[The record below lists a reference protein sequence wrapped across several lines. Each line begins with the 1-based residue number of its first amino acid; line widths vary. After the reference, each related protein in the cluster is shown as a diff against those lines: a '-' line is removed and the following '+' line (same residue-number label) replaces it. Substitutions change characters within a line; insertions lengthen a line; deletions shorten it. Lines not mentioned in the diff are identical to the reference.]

1 MKISDISIR
10 RPVFATMMIG
20 ALLVVGLF
28 SYYSMSVE
36 MFPNVDF
43 PFVMV
48 QTIYPGASAESV
60 ETEITKN
67 IEEVINEISGVKSI
81 FSSSNE
87 GYALV
92 AVEFNLDIDGALAAQ
107 DVREKVASI
116 RGELPEDM
124 EEPVITQ
131 FDFDAQPILSLA
143 LTGDRSLRDITEIA
157 KNDIKTRLETIPGVG
172 NVEIVG
178 GYDREIHIGLNPRQ
192 MEAHMVTVNDVKLAV
207 QAANM
212 EIPGGRIDESNREFL
227 VRIKGRLERVSQFN
241 DIIVKNING
250 NPVYLSDIAI
260 VADTIAEQRSLS
272 RYDGQAAVGL
282 NIIKQ
287 SGTNIVDMARE
298 AKEVIASLEKELPP
312 DIKIEV
318 VDDQSLFIEDSIH
331 EILFNI
337 RFGTIL
343 AIIVIFLFLLDF
355 RPTLITGLSIPISI
369 IATFTLMKFLGFTI
383 NFMTLLGLS
392 LAVGILIDDAIV
404 VVENIYRHLDMG
416 KSPIRAAFDGTKE
429 IGLAVMATTFTIM
442 VVFLPVAFMEGIIGR
457 FFYQFGITVAFAVF
471 ISLFVAFTLT
481 PMLSSRML
489 KKSTSHDVDSIIK
502 NKNRFLRPVYK
513 VLGLWNRM
521 FDIILP
527 VYKNLLSFSLRFR
540 WLVILLAIF
549 IFAGSLVLS
558 TSLGQEWF
566 EEADQNKVYITLE
579 TPPGTNLWE
588 TSDRISEIEAVVKTL
603 PEVTDVFVTIGS
615 GNRSVREGNVVLQ
628 LTDATER
635 EIPAKRMTDSIRIML
650 NVIPGIKYAVFMTP
664 AEGGGSSKPIELSIR
679 GDNRDELAII
689 TKKVQEIAHNI
700 PGTIDVDNSME
711 EGKPE
716 IQINIDRKKADDL
729 GLSLSMI
736 PLTLRTFIEGDVVT
750 HFKDGDE
757 EYDVR
762 VQLDEKFRS
771 SSYDLESIIIESD
784 KVIAGQEEFL
794 VPLGRVGSISKG
806 TAIGRYLRYNRQNEI
821 RVNSNVLEGYFSGT
835 IAQEILTKAEE
846 IQLPPGYSISPVG
859 QEEIR
864 NESNF
869 NILKALILAII
880 FIYLLLASQ
889 YESFFDPFSIMLSLP
904 MSLIGAILGLLLFN
918 SSLSIMAMIG
928 IVMLMGLVTK
938 NAILLIDFVKQQ
950 REKGVSM
957 FEAVM
962 IAGPIR
968 LRPILMT
975 TFATV
980 FGMLPLALG
989 WGPGAEMRAPM
1000 ARAAIGGIISSTLL
1014 TLVVVPVVYTVI
1026 NDIVDFFRRLFG
1038 KESVQESLE
1047 GNIIDEQFDRTGE
1060 STRIQSDLS

>member
-10 RPVFATMMIG
+10 RPVFATMMIA
-20 ALLVVGLF
+20 ALLVVGIF
-28 SYYSMSVE
+28 SYYSMSIE
-36 MFPNVDF
+36 MFPNVDM
-43 PFVMV
+43 PIVIV
-48 QTIYPGASAESV
+48 QTIYPGASAESI

-67 IEEVINEISGVKSI
+67 IEEVVNEISGVKSI
-81 FSSSNE
+81 SSTSNE
-87 GYALV
+87 GYALIV
-92 AVEFNLDIDGALAAQ
+92 VEFNLEIDGALAAQ

-116 RGELPEDM
+116 RGDLPDDM

-143 LTGDRSLRDITEIA
+143 LTGNRSLRDITEIA

-192 MEAHMVTVNDVKLAV
+192 MEAHLVTVNDVQLAV

-212 EIPGGRIDESNREFL
+212 EIPGGRIDESDREYL
-227 VRIKGRLERVSQFN
+227 VRIKGRLERVSQFD

-250 NPVYLSDIAI
+250 NPVYLSDIAV

-298 AKEVIASLEKELPP
+298 AKDVVASLKKELPP
-312 DIKIEV
+312 DITVEI

-369 IATFTLMKFLGFTI
+369 IATFTLMNFLGFTI

-416 KSPIRAAFDGTKE
+416 KSPMQAAFDGTKE
-429 IGLAVMATTFTIM
+429 IGLAVMATTLTIM
-442 VVFLPVAFMEGIIGR
+442 VVFIPVAFMEGIIGR

-489 KKSTSHDVDSIIK
+489 KKSHGNDLDTIINSK
-502 NKNRFLRPVYK
+502 HHFLRPIYR

-521 FDIILP
+521 FDAILP
-527 VYKNLLSFSLRFR
+527 AYKNLLSFSLKFR
-540 WLVILLAIF
+540 WLVILIAVF
-549 IFAGSLVLS
+549 IFMGSMFLAGN
-558 TSLGQEWF
+558 LGQEWF

-588 TSDRISEIEAVVKTL
+588 TSDRIAEVEKVVQAF
-603 PEVTDVFVTIGS
+603 PEVTNVFVTIGS
-615 GNRSVREGNVVLQ
+615 GNSSVRDGNVVLQ
-628 LTDATER
+628 LTDATVR
-635 EIPAKRMTDSIRIML
+635 EIPAKRMTDSIRTML
-650 NVIPGIKYAVFMTP
+650 NIIPGIKYSVYMTP
-664 AEGGGSSKPIELSIR
+664 PEGGSSKPIELSVR
-679 GDNRDELAII
+679 GNDREELAVI
-689 TKKVQEIAHNI
+689 TKKVQQIARNI

-711 EGKPE
+711 EGQPE
-716 IQINIDRKKADDL
+716 IQIEIDRKKADDL

-736 PLTLRTFIEGDVVT
+736 PLTLRTFVEGDVVT
-750 HFKDGDE
+750 RFKEGDE

-762 VQLDEKFRS
+762 VQLDEKYRS
-771 SSYDLESIIIESD
+771 VADDLESILVESD
-784 KVIAGQEEFL
+784 KKITGQEEFL
-794 VPLGRVGSISKG
+794 VSLGKVGKINKG
-806 TAIGRYLRYNRQNEI
+806 TAIGKYLRYNRQNEI

-835 IAQEILTKAEE
+835 IAQEILTKAGE
-846 IQLPPGYSISPVG
+846 IQLPPGYSISAVG

-864 NESNF
+864 NESNI

-1026 NDIVDFFRRLFG
+1026 NDAVDFIRRLFG
-1038 KESVQESLE
+1038 KKSEQASLE
-1047 GNIIDEQFDRTGE
+1047 GKIIDEQFDSTSE
-1060 STRIQSDLS
+1060 STRIQSDIS

>member
-10 RPVFATMMIG
+10 RPVFATMMIA

-36 MFPNVDF
+36 MFPNVDM

-87 GYALV
+87 GYALI

-116 RGELPEDM
+116 RSELPDDM

-131 FDFDAQPILSLA
+131 FDFDAQPIMSLA

-157 KNDIKTRLETIPGVG
+157 KNTIKTRLETIPGVG

-192 MEAHMVTVNDVKLAV
+192 MEAHMVTVNDVQLAV

-212 EIPGGRIDESNREFL
+212 EIPGGRIDESNREYL

-272 RYDGQAAVGL
+272 RYDGQPAVGL
-282 NIIKQ
+282 NVIKQ
-287 SGTNIVDMARE
+287 SGANIVDMARK
-298 AKEVIASLEKELPP
+298 AKDVITSLKKELPP
-312 DIKIEV
+312 DINIEI

-331 EILFNI
+331 EIIFNI

-369 IATFTLMKFLGFTI
+369 IATFTLMNFLGFTI

-416 KSPIRAAFDGTKE
+416 KSPMQAAFDGTKE

-489 KKSTSHDVDSIIK
+489 KKSHGNDVDSIINSK
-502 NKNRFLRPVYK
+502 NPILRPIYSI
-513 VLGLWNRM
+513 LGLWNRM
-521 FDIILP
+521 FNAILP

-540 WLVILLAIF
+540 WLVILSAVI
-549 IFAGSLVLS
+549 IFAGSLYLS

-566 EEADQNKVYITLE
+566 EEADQDKVYVNLE

-588 TSDRISEIEAVVKTL
+588 TSNRIKEIEKVVKEL
-603 PEVTDVFVTIGS
+603 PEVTNIFVTIGS
-615 GNRSVREGNVVLQ
+615 GNSSVRDGNLVLQ
-628 LTDATER
+628 LTDAATR
-635 EIPAKRMTDSIRIML
+635 EIPAKRMTDSIRTLL
-650 NVIPGIKYAVFMTP
+650 NIIPGIKYSVFMTP
-664 AEGGGSSKPIELSIR
+664 SEGGSSKPIELSIR
-679 GDNRDELAII
+679 GDNRNELSII
-689 TKKVQEIAHNI
+689 TKQVQEIAHNI

-716 IQINIDRKKADDL
+716 IQIDINRKKADDL

-736 PLTLRTFIEGDVVT
+736 PLTLRTFVEGDVVT
-750 HFKDGDE
+750 QFKEGDE

-762 VQLDEKFRS
+762 VQLDEKYRS
-771 SSYDLESIIIESD
+771 STDDLEKILVESD
-784 KVIAGQEEFL
+784 KVISGKEEFL
-794 VPLGRVGSISKG
+794 VPIGRVGSISKG
-806 TAIGRYLRYNRQNEI
+806 TAIGKYLRYNRQNEV

-864 NESNF
+864 NESNI

-950 REKGVSM
+950 REKGVPM
-957 FEAVM
+957 LEAVM

-1000 ARAAIGGIISSTLL
+1000 ARAAIGGIISSTVL
-1014 TLVVVPVVYTVI
+1014 TLIVVPVVYTVI
-1026 NDIVDFFRRLFG
+1026 NDFVDFFRRLFG
-1038 KESVQESLE
+1038 KESTQESLE
-1047 GNIIDEQFDRTGE
+1047 GKIIDEQFDRTGE